1 MQRFFYLLL
10 FLVLLTSCKDEKGQN
25 IPESAKVQELA
36 ADLKKVDVAIEG
48 MTCEIGCAKLIESK
62 LAKAEGVNFVKV
74 DFEKKMGRIEYDA
87 NRIDEKELANII
99 TSAGGGDLY
108 KVTGIYS
115 VQ

>member
-1 MQRFFYLLL
+1 MPRFFYVLL
-10 FLVLLTSCKDEKGQN
+10 FLVLLTSCKDEKSQN
-25 IPESAKVQELA
+25 IPISTKNQEIA
-36 ADLKKVDVAIEG
+36 ADLKKVDVSIEG

-87 NRIDEKELANII
+87 NKIDEKELANII
-99 TSAGGGDLY
+99 TRAGGGDLY
-108 KVTGIYS
+108 KVAGIYS

>member
-1 MQRFFYLLL
+1 VDKLLYL
-10 FLVLLTSCKDEKGQN
+10 FLCLALLISCKEDKEQRNLEMPNKQ
-25 IPESAKVQELA
+25 VLA
-36 ADLKKVDVAIEG
+36 ADLKKIDVEIEG

-87 NRIDEKELANII
+87 NRIDEKELSNII

-108 KVTGIYS
+108 KVAGIYS

>member
-1 MQRFFYLLL
+1 MYRFFHVLLL
-10 FLVLLTSCKDEKGQN
+10 LVLLTSCKDENSQLN
-25 IPESAKVQELA
+25 NESAKKEELA
-36 ADLKKVDVAIEG
+36 VDLKKVDVAIEG

-108 KVTGIYS
+108 KVAGIYS

>member
-1 MQRFFYLLL
+1 VNKLFYLFM
-10 FLVLLTSCKDEKGQN
+10 FLAFLTSCKEEKEQRN
-25 IPESAKVQELA
+25 ADIPNKQVLA
-36 ADLKKVDVAIEG
+36 ADLKKVDIEIEG

-87 NRIDEKELANII
+87 SLIDEKELANII
-99 TSAGGGDLY
+99 TRAGGGDLY
-108 KVTGIYS
+108 KVIGIFP